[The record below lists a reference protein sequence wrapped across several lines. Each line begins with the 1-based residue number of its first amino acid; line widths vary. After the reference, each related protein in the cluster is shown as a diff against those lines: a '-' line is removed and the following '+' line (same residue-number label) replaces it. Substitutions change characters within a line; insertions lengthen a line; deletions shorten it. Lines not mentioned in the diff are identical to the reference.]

1 MTTRRSLMT
10 TKSSF
15 QIRSINATFVFGSFI
30 KSFSSS
36 HKTELILNSLFIHR
50 ILLDQSRAFNFR
62 YDFIFDRCRAVRQEI
77 VIQNFSCEKTLKL
90 LEPIVMFM
98 SFCLYRLNGSP
109 ISIFDS
115 KICGQH
121 LQECLLKCLTCYE
134 EMERLN
140 QQEYSLHNRTI
151 VEGIYLMFN
160 LGESS
165 ALQRAVQLNRKL
177 KSTYVI
183 RSSIQISLNFHLK
196 CFYKVFRN
204 IIELPHLIS
213 AVASLKLP
221 QVRKEMLNDFS
232 IAYNSSTLSVPID
245 FLQRLLIYDEMEI
258 LVRDLKGL
266 GIHDGSEEKPTAVKF
281 DRRKFDSNKSI
292 VSELHKT
299 RAATLK
305 FEKYQFV
312 IISLNSSMPLISI

>member
-1 MTTRRSLMT
+1 MATKHSLMSTKRSLMT
-10 TKSSF
+10 MKLSL

-30 KSFSSS
+30 KSFYSSY
-36 HKTELILNSLFIHR
+36 KIELILNSLLIHR
-50 ILLDQSRAFNFR
+50 ILFDQSRAFNFR
-62 YDFIFDRCRAVRQEI
+62 YDFIFDRCRAIRQEI

-90 LEPIVMFM
+90 LEPIVMFL
-98 SFCLYRLNGSP
+98 SFCLYRLNGSS

-121 LQECLLKCLTCYE
+121 LQECLLKSLNCYE

-140 QQEYSLHNRTI
+140 QHEYSMCNRSI

-160 LGESS
+160 LGETS
-165 ALQRAVQLNRKL
+165 ALQRAVQLNGIL
-177 KSTYVI
+177 KSTYII
-183 RSSIQISLNFHLK
+183 RSSIQTSLNFHLK
-196 CFYKVFRN
+196 YFYKFFRN
-204 IIELPHLIS
+204 IKELPHLIS

-221 QVRKEMLNDFS
+221 KVRKEVLNDFS

-258 LVRDLKGL
+258 LVHDLKDL
-266 GIHDGSEEKPTAVKF
+266 GIHDGSEKKPTAVKF

-292 VSELHKT
+292 VSELHRV
-299 RAATLK
+299 RAATWK
-305 FEKYQFV
+305 FEN
-312 IISLNSSMPLISI
+312 INLSLNL